1 MPAVDARLERDLAG
15 FVRDVQQALGDGL
28 VGVTVYGS
36 AAAGEW
42 VRGVSDVNTIVV
54 VRAVTSATLDALAAC
69 VPAWRRRGF
78 ALPLVVEEDFFERG
92 ADAFPMELDD
102 ARRVHR
108 TLAGPDL
115 LATVRIDRTALRRQC
130 EQEARGKLA
139 RLRARYLD
147 VAARP
152 ADVEQLLVR
161 SLTSFLVILRH
172 LLHLR
177 GDETAHAYADV
188 LATGER
194 VLGPLPAFR
203 RVLEHR
209 QATGRLARAEIRE
222 EFARYLADAER
233 IVAAV
238 DTLRA

>member
-1 MPAVDARLERDLAG
+1 MPASDARLERDLAG
-15 FVRDVQQALGDGL
+15 FVTEIERALGDDL
-28 VGVTVYGS
+28 VGVSLYGS
-36 AAAGEW
+36 AATDDW
-42 VRGVSDVNTIVV
+42 VRDASDVNTIVV
-54 VRAVTSATLDALAAC
+54 VRAVTSRVLDALAGC

-78 ALPLVVEEDFFERG
+78 ALPLVVEEEFFERA

-102 ARRVHR
+102 ARRAHR
-108 TLAGPDL
+108 TLRGPDL
-115 LATVRIDRTALRRQC
+115 LAGVRIDRAQLRRQC

-147 VAARP
+147 AAARP
-152 ADVEQLLVR
+152 ADVEELLVR
-161 SLTSFLVILRH
+161 SVTSFLVILRH

-177 GDETAHAYADV
+177 GEETAFAYADV
-188 LATGER
+188 LAAGEH

-203 RVLEHR
+203 RILER
-209 QATGRLARAEIRE
+209 RRKTGRLSRGEVRD
-222 EFARYLADAER
+222 EFARYLGDAER

>member
-1 MPAVDARLERDLAG
+1 MPASDARLERDLAG
-15 FVRDVQQALGDGL
+15 YVTALERALGDAL
-28 VGVTVYGS
+28 VGINLYGS
-36 AAAGEW
+36 AATDDW
-42 VRGVSDVNTIVV
+42 VRGASDVNTIVV
-54 VRAVTSATLDALAAC
+54 VRAVTSQVLDTLAAC
-69 VPAWRRRGF
+69 LPAWRRKGF
-78 ALPLVVEEDFFERG
+78 ALPLIVEEDFFERA

-108 TLAGPDL
+108 TLRGPDL
-115 LATVRIDRTALRRQC
+115 LTAVRIDRAQLRRQC

-147 VAARP
+147 AAARP
-152 ADVEQLLVR
+152 ADVEELLTR

-177 GDETAHAYADV
+177 GDDTAFAYTDV
-188 LATGER
+188 LAAGEH

-203 RVLEHR
+203 RILER
-209 QATGRLARAEIRE
+209 RRTPGRRSRGEIRD
-222 EFARYLADAER
+222 EFARYLGDAER
-233 IVAAV
+233 VVAAV